1 MVFSKLNVKL
11 EKNETTGIQNPDVWA
26 HGVGADVFPDVA
38 CLVGMEQTEEVDRQL
53 SAVEEEACRTNRQS
67 QGSHLDTSPGGGD
80 SGDVGGALG
89 GLKPCF
95 R

>member
-1 MVFSKLNVKL
+1 MCLPISVQD
-11 EKNETTGIQNPDVWA
+11 T
-26 HGVGADVFPDVA
+26 DVFPDIA

-95 R
+95 RWRKAVL